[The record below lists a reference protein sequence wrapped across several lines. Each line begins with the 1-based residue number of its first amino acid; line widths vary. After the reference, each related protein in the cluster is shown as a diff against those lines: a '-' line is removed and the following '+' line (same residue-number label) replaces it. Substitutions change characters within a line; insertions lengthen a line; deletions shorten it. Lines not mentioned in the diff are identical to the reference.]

1 MKTIMKKGF
10 LFIICFLTFVFYQ
23 CEKTDNKVNEVIDYR
38 DKFCGDF
45 SFSVI
50 DWVYCINSPRSEN
63 TTRYLGKIVKVTNS
77 DSQVLIS
84 YKNGRNGRICSGDSL
99 YGSYIIP
106 KIDSIGK
113 LDYKIK
119 CAANS
124 GFTGYF
130 ADNDTVK
137 IYITGGGM
145 GCNSGQKIIGIK
157 Q

>member
-1 MKTIMKKGF
+1 MKKVLF
-10 LFIICFLTFVFYQ
+10 FIIISLTCICYQ
-23 CEKTDNKVNEVIDYR
+23 CKKTDYKVTDVVDFREE
-38 DKFCGDF
+38 FCGDF
-45 SFSVI
+45 SFTII
-50 DWVYCINSPRSEN
+50 DWRYCINSPYSEN
-63 TTRYLGKIVKVTNS
+63 ITKYLGSIEKITDS
-77 DSQVLIS
+77 DSLILIT
-84 YKNGRNGRICSGDSL
+84 YKNGRNNHICNGDSV